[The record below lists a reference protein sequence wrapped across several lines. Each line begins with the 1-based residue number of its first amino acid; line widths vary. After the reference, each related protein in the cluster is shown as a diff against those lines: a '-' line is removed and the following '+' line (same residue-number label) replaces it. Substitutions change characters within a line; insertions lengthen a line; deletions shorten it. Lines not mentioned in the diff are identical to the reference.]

1 MTVAVIA
8 VTMTVAVNGV
18 ATVVA
23 TVAGATAG
31 KGPRGGSTEAGSNA
45 AQVMR

>member
-18 ATVVA
+18 ATV
-23 TVAGATAG
+23 AGATAG
-31 KGPRGGSTEAGSNA
+31 KGPRGGSTETGSNA